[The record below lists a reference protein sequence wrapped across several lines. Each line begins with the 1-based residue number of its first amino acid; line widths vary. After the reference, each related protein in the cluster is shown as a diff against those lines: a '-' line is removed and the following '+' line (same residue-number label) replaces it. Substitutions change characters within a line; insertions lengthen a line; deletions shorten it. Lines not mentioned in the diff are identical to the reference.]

1 MPSYL
6 QKNRWRL
13 NSNHDLEFTVTES
26 KGLGSV
32 EALSLKGE
40 IAGVSSDRLTALITS
55 KKVGG
60 VETTRIIELDGRWQA
75 DEKNRLSFAVYRKD
89 GKEDVLVLDGK
100 WETGKD
106 NEILY
111 RYRKTGLKR
120 RDRIE
125 RCLVFRGAWRI
136 NGTDRISYLLD
147 SSGESGFVFRAQ
159 LEKAAIKG
167 KFGALKFRVGIGVS
181 RYKRPVESVVKIP
194 GMVRWDINKR
204 YSLEFDVT
212 GARGRKPG
220 MGLTLSRKLL
230 GGEAFLRLKK
240 LAQGERKAEVGIKF
254 DF

>member
-13 NSNHDLEFTVTES
+13 NSNNELEFTVTES
-26 KGLGSV
+26 RGLGSI
-32 EALSLKGE
+32 EALSMKGE
-40 IAGVSSDRLTALITS
+40 ITGVSKDRITALVTS

-60 VETTRIIELDGRWQA
+60 VETTRIVELDGRWQA
-75 DEKNRLSFAVYRKD
+75 DDNNRLSFAVSKKD
-89 GKEDVLVLDGK
+89 GTEDVLTLDGK
-100 WETGKD
+100 WELGKD

-120 RDRIE
+120 RDKIE

-136 NGTDRISYLLD
+136 NGADKISYLLD

-159 LEKAAIKG
+159 LDKAGIEG
-167 KFGALKFRVGIGVS
+167 RFGVLKFKVGIGVT
-181 RYKRPVESVVKIP
+181 RYKRPVERVVKIP
-194 GMVRWDINKR
+194 CTVRWDITKR
-204 YSLEFDVT
+204 HSLEFDIT
-212 GARGRKPG
+212 GAQGRKPG
-220 MGLTLSRKLL
+220 MALTLSRKLL

-240 LAQGERKAEVGIKF
+240 LAVEKKVEVGVKF